1 MPTGYTAPIYE
12 GEKYFTFEKF
22 AMRCAR
28 YFGACISMR
37 EEPLDAEIDLDKH
50 FQPSDYYKD
59 ALQTAE
65 KAYQDFLDNPP
76 TEEQLGREYDEIT
89 EKNRKEFLEKK
100 ADYEQMMGRYRDML
114 RATKQWIP
122 PTPEHNNLKDFMVQQ
137 LEDSL
142 KFDCRLTT
150 PHIVET
156 REEYIKYYMSSE
168 RFTEEIDYCRS
179 QYEKEVMMCNERKK
193 WIMDLMDSLKGGNHG
208 SK

>member
-12 GEKYFTFEKF
+12 GEKDFTFEKF

-37 EEPLDAEIDLDKH
+37 EEPLDAEIDFDKH
-50 FQPSDYYKD
+50 FQPSDYYKKK
-59 ALQTAE
+59 LERVE
-65 KAYQDFLDNPP
+65 KAYKEFLLNPP
-76 TEEQLGREYDEIT
+76 TVDKLSKEYDEMM
-89 EKNRKEFLEKK
+89 EKELQECIVREEENKQRK
-100 ADYEQMMGRYRDML
+100 ARYLDML
-114 RATKQWIP
+114 SQAQEWMP

-150 PHIVET
+150 PHIEET
-156 REEYIKYYMSSE
+156 REGYIKYYMSSE

-179 QYEKEVMMCNERKK
+179 QYEKEVKMCNERKK